1 MLAVSCCRRRLFFL
15 LRTVSLSL
23 TVLTVSGAKVQADET
38 APRNETIKVSV
49 RAIQASVPH
58 EASENEQ
65 SARSAE
71 RAIHVDQDLSDLQE
85 KLIHLPFNT
94 FRLISKKE
102 ETLAL
107 KTRDSLQLPNGQSLM
122 FRPIYMDQHKV
133 GQRKVGLWLN
143 WKDRDGSEILNTRV
157 HFDSQDTV
165 LTGTDCSHNEGMI
178 LAIKAIEITQ

>member
-1 MLAVSCCRRRLFFL
+1 MQAVSSCQRALFFL
-15 LRTVSLSL
+15 LLAITVSLAALS
-23 TVLTVSGAKVQADET
+23 TSTTSVHADEIT
-38 APRNETIKVSV
+38 PTGETIKLSV

-58 EASENEQ
+58 ETSEGSQ
-65 SARSAE
+65 STRSAE
-71 RAIHVDQDLSDLQE
+71 RSIHVDENLSDLQE

-94 FRLISKKE
+94 FRLLSKKE

-122 FRPIYMDQHKV
+122 FRPIYMD
-133 GQRKVGLWLN
+133 QRKVGLWLN

>member
-1 MLAVSCCRRRLFFL
+1 MQAVPNHRPR
-15 LRTVSLSL
+15 SLSL
-23 TVLTVSGAKVQADET
+23 LRSAITALVALFAAIQPSQADDVSGSH
-38 APRNETIKVSV
+38 ETIKVSV
-49 RAIQASVPH
+49 RAIQASAPH
-58 EASENEQ
+58 ETNHEAK
-65 SARSAE
+65 ADRSPE
-71 RAIHVDQDLSDLQE
+71 RVIHVDEGLKDLQE

-94 FRLISKKE
+94 FRLLSQRE

-122 FRPIYMDQHKV
+122 FRPIYMD
-133 GQRKVGLWLN
+133 QRKVGLWLN

-178 LAIKAIEITQ
+178 LAIKAIELAH